1 LRDYFVILEAVKKI
15 SFGNKEY
22 VKASDIAKKFR
33 YTQDYVGQLC
43 RGDKVDARLVGRV
56 WYINPESVT
65 EYRKTKHTTQKKSSS
80 ASASRAVAVK
90 IIKSRVEPVVRP
102 KTARNLPGTG
112 LTRADNRSAS
122 VRASYSSD
130 AVSIIPVL
138 HNKGKSPKTLT
149 TQTASE
155 PVKSKPV
162 IIKIRRHSKKP
173 THYVTEKTPE
183 ITLQSKL
190 QVVESTD
197 ADEIPPLPKVT
208 NSATASKVIARE
220 INHPPVI
227 QVTAANRQTQELEST
242 PVEPE
247 ETEPVTNSQRH
258 SKLVFFAV
266 ASITIAG
273 CVLVLG
279 LQSYTEVSEVGRQS
293 GVSFEWITLL
303 QGVTG
308 ILK

>member
-1 LRDYFVILEAVKKI
+1 VEKI

-65 EYRKTKHTTQKKSSS
+65 EYRKTKHSTQKQS
-80 ASASRAVAVK
+80 ASASHPVAIK
-90 IIKSRVEPVVRP
+90 TTKSRVEPVVRP

-112 LTRADNRSAS
+112 LTRADNGSAS
-122 VRASYSSD
+122 VRTSYSSD
-130 AVSIIPVL
+130 AASVIPVL
-138 HNKGKSPKTLT
+138 HSKGKSPKTLT
-149 TQTASE
+149 TQTAPE

-173 THYVTEKTPE
+173 THYVTEKTLE
-183 ITLQSKL
+183 TALQSKL
-190 QVVESTD
+190 RITESTD
-197 ADEIPPLPKVT
+197 ADEIPPLSKIT
-208 NSATASKVIARE
+208 NSATASKVIARA
-220 INHPPVI
+220 INHPAVI
-227 QVTAANRQTQELEST
+227 QVTAANGQTQELEST
-242 PVEPE
+242 PVELE
-247 ETEPVTNSQRH
+247 ETEPVTKSQRH
-258 SKLVFFAV
+258 SKLLFFAV

-279 LQSYTEVSEVGRQS
+279 LQSYTEVSEVSRQS
-293 GVSFEWITLL
+293 GVTFEWATLL
-303 QGVTG
+303 QRVTG

>member
-1 LRDYFVILEAVKKI
+1 MEKI

-65 EYRKTKHTTQKKSSS
+65 EYRKTKHSTQKQS
-80 ASASRAVAVK
+80 ASASHPVAIK
-90 IIKSRVEPVVRP
+90 TTKSRVEPVVRP

-112 LTRADNRSAS
+112 LTRADNGSAT
-122 VRASYSSD
+122 VRTSYSSD
-130 AVSIIPVL
+130 AASVIPVL
-138 HNKGKSPKTLT
+138 HNKGTSPKTLP

-183 ITLQSKL
+183 TTLQSKL

-197 ADEIPPLPKVT
+197 ADVIPPLPKTADV
-208 NSATASKVIARE
+208 ATVRKEVVRV
-220 INHPPVI
+220 INHPAVI
-227 QVTAANRQTQELEST
+227 QVTAANRQTQELVST
-242 PVEPE
+242 PVELE
-247 ETEPVTNSQRH
+247 ETETVTKSQRH
-258 SKLVFFAV
+258 SKLLLFAV

-279 LQSYTEVSEVGRQS
+279 LQSYTEVSEVSRQS
-293 GVSFEWITLL
+293 GVTFEWATLL
-303 QGVTG
+303 QKVTG

>member
-1 LRDYFVILEAVKKI
+1 VEKI

-65 EYRKTKHTTQKKSSS
+65 EYRKTKHSTQKQS
-80 ASASRAVAVK
+80 ASASHPVAIK
-90 IIKSRVEPVVRP
+90 TTKSRVEPVVRP

-112 LTRADNRSAS
+112 LTRADNGSAT
-122 VRASYSSD
+122 VRTSYSSD
-130 AVSIIPVL
+130 AASVIPVL
-138 HNKGKSPKTLT
+138 HNKGTSPKTLP

-183 ITLQSKL
+183 TTLQSKL

-197 ADEIPPLPKVT
+197 ADVIPPLPKTADV
-208 NSATASKVIARE
+208 ATVRKEVVRV
-220 INHPPVI
+220 INHPAVI
-227 QVTAANRQTQELEST
+227 QVTAANRQTQELVST
-242 PVEPE
+242 PVELE
-247 ETEPVTNSQRH
+247 ETETVTKSQRH
-258 SKLVFFAV
+258 SKLLLFAV

-279 LQSYTEVSEVGRQS
+279 LQSYTEVSEVSRQS
-293 GVSFEWITLL
+293 GVTFEWATLL
-303 QGVTG
+303 QKVTG